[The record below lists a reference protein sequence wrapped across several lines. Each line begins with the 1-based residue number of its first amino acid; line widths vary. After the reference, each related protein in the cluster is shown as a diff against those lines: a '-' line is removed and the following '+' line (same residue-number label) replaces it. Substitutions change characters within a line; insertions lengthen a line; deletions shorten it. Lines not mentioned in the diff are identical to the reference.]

1 MIYELREEN
10 SQLKQ
15 RVESLK
21 FAENILR
28 KQETIQMA
36 EEDNLMQSIEIEVG
50 FLSFIFNYLGFEK
63 NIRWYE

>member
-36 EEDNLMQSIEIEVG
+36 EEDNLMQSIEIEVR

>member
-28 KQETIQMA
+28 KQEMIQMA
-36 EEDNLMQSIEIEVG
+36 EEDNLMQSIEIEVR
-50 FLSFIFNYLGFEK
+50 FSLLYL
-63 NIRWYE
+63 II

>member
-36 EEDNLMQSIEIEVG
+36 EEDNLMQSIEIEVR
-50 FLSFIFNYLGFEK
+50 FLFFIFNYLGFEK

>member
-21 FAENILR
+21 LAENILR

-36 EEDNLMQSIEIEVG
+36 EEDNLMQSIEIEVR
-50 FLSFIFNYLGFEK
+50 FPFYV
-63 NIRWYE
+63 

>member
-28 KQETIQMA
+28 KQEMIQMA
-36 EEDNLMQSIEIEVG
+36 EEDNLMQSIEIEVR